1 MTSLLFQGIATFCQ
15 RQMEHKSRLYSIF
28 VLYFVHERGELILVL
43 RHKDNILRSIY
54 RHIKS
59 EADFI

>member
-1 MTSLLFQGIATFCQ
+1 MG
-15 RQMEHKSRLYSIF
+15 HKSRLYRIF

-43 RHKDNILRSIY
+43 QHKDNQLRSIY